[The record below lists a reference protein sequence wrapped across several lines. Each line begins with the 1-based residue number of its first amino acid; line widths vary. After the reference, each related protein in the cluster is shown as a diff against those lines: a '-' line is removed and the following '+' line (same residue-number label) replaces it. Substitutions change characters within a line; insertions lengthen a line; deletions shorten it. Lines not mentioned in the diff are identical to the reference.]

1 MDLEN
6 IQHVLAELANAND
19 PTFANFAAQVNSI
32 VEQAKSGELSN
43 EEASE
48 ILADAERQLAILE
61 DMSQLALKEKLH
73 ACITGLIMIA
83 KAV

>member
-19 PTFANFAAQVNSI
+19 PTFANFAAQINSI
-32 VEQAKSGELSN
+32 VEQAKSGELSK

-61 DMSQLALKEKLH
+61 DMSQLALKEKLN